1 MAKVMNV
8 VFGIAIAVIIFIVVL
23 LGIRAFYP
31 QPTWENYNCTYPE
44 MKPYYGCTDNMTIA
58 QCNALQASQSNTN
71 TADQK
76 LFDECNKKYN
86 DADKNYRTI
95 VFFIV
100 YILGIITLIVSMFI
114 LDMTSIAAG
123 VAFAGIVLIFYG
135 FTESWG
141 TTNDIMKFITGL
153 VAAAVIIVFAVII
166 QKKNSKNS
174 KRK

>member
-23 LGIRAFYP
+23 LGIRAFYSE
-31 QPTWENYNCTYPE
+31 PTYERYNCTYPDV
-44 MKPYYGCTDNMTIA
+44 KPYYGCTDNMTIA

-71 TADQK
+71 TIEQK
-76 LFDECNKKYN
+76 AYDECSKQYETAN
-86 DADKNYRTI
+86 KNYRTI

-100 YILGIITLIVSMFI
+100 YILGIIALIASMF
-114 LDMTSIAAG
+114 LLYMTNIAAG
-123 VAFAGIVLIFYG
+123 VSFAGIVLIFYG

-141 TTNDIMKFITGL
+141 TTNDILKFITGL

-166 QKKNSKNS
+166 NKKYSK
-174 KRK
+174 